1 MNILVSVQ
9 QDLISQPLDLEI
21 PDITTRPGTYIP
33 TPSSFVYV
41 FYSFMVHSR
50 PLFLYFRLFFKQL
63 TEFNVQ

>member
-33 TPSSFVYV
+33 TPSSFVY
-41 FYSFMVHSR
+41 FM
-50 PLFLYFRLFFKQL
+50 FFLFFYGPFPASFSL
-63 TEFNVQ
+63 FSSFL